1 MQKVHNDTN
10 SNGDDTSI
18 LQYEGGIQPIET
30 SNDMVLS
37 DSTKQRLI
45 HTSRLCE
52 YNSNIAKSVGQD
64 DKANVWMLLSET
76 AENVV
81 NNKNDAFD
89 AWHGLEDGAI
99 GRDVIKNILKFY
111 EAQGDVQILAT
122 IICVFGRD
130 LETFLLK
137 DDLKYDSYLIH
148 YGYLLQTWSK
158 FYIRVEL
165 LKHLSPTYRES
176 GWEDISINRIYPPIQ
191 VCPTPAAPETHY
203 EEFQGNQDI
212 YLNGGNNFR
221 CSICNKTVRRL
232 LMVCKS
238 CGHGGHGKN
247 HTSFN

>member
-18 LQYEGGIQPIET
+18 SQYQGGIQPIET

-76 AENVV
+76 AENVA

-89 AWHGLEDGAI
+89 GWHGLGDGAI

-111 EAQGDVQILAT
+111 EAQGDV
-122 IICVFGRD
+122 
-130 LETFLLK
+130 
-137 DDLKYDSYLIH
+137 
-148 YGYLLQTWSK
+148 
-158 FYIRVEL
+158 
-165 LKHLSPTYRES
+165 
-176 GWEDISINRIYPPIQ
+176 
-191 VCPTPAAPETHY
+191 
-203 EEFQGNQDI
+203 
-212 YLNGGNNFR
+212 
-221 CSICNKTVRRL
+221 
-232 LMVCKS
+232 
-238 CGHGGHGKN
+238 
-247 HTSFN
+247 

>member
-1 MQKVHNDTN
+1 MCKCLNALFLYLIPTIVV
-10 SNGDDTSI
+10 I
-18 LQYEGGIQPIET
+18 
-30 SNDMVLS
+30 
-37 DSTKQRLI
+37 DSLFSYQ
-45 HTSRLCE
+45 S
-52 YNSNIAKSVGQD
+52 Q
-64 DKANVWMLLSET
+64 M
-76 AENVV
+76 
-81 NNKNDAFD
+81 
-89 AWHGLEDGAI
+89 
-99 GRDVIKNILKFY
+99 
-111 EAQGDVQILAT
+111 LAT

-158 FYIRVEL
+158 LYIRVEL

-221 CSICNKTVRRL
+221 CSICNNTKKEVLILLISSMDEPLNLATKFSILLSMLSCILTNVSSLSFLFSFMNFIILESIWVMVSGEGVTTSVEEKSLSMVDMVVQRKTN
-232 LMVCKS
+232 
-238 CGHGGHGKN
+238 G
-247 HTSFN
+247 

>member
-1 MQKVHNDTN
+1 MCKCLNDLFFYLIPT
-10 SNGDDTSI
+10 I
-18 LQYEGGIQPIET
+18 VVI
-30 SNDMVLS
+30 
-37 DSTKQRLI
+37 DSLFSYQ
-45 HTSRLCE
+45 S
-52 YNSNIAKSVGQD
+52 
-64 DKANVWMLLSET
+64 
-76 AENVV
+76 
-81 NNKNDAFD
+81 
-89 AWHGLEDGAI
+89 
-99 GRDVIKNILKFY
+99 
-111 EAQGDVQILAT
+111 QILAT

-176 GWEDISINRIYPPIQ
+176 GWEDISISRIYSPIQ